1 MAKVYLENSKLVL
14 VLDTKGAELHS
25 VVGVR
30 ESRDQLERREYLWGG
45 DPKFWGRHAPVLF
58 PFVGTQKDK
67 EIKHEGKRYPMT
79 QHGFARD
86 KEFIIVSQEEHKVWF
101 QLNSDDDTKK
111 CYPFDF
117 VLFIGYELLEN
128 TIKVSYRVENPSDE
142 TIYFAI
148 GAHPAFYCPIKEG
161 TGQEEYSFRF
171 PKLSTLTYYGIQLES
186 GLKEDRKYQKSLI
199 TEGDYGYLPIEPGLF
214 DGDALIM
221 EQSGVQEIA
230 LCSPEKT
237 PYVIVRFDAPL
248 FGLWSPAGKCAP
260 FVCIEP
266 WYGRCDGVGFDGEIK
281 DKEYINT
288 LEKGKRFE
296 KSYTMQFLGE

>member
-1 MAKVYLENSKLVL
+1 MAKVYLENSKLIVA
-14 VLDTKGAELHS
+14 LDTKGAELHS
-25 VVGVR
+25 IVGKKEVGA
-30 ESRDQLERREYLWGG
+30 EVERREYLWGG

-58 PFVGTQKDK
+58 PFVGTQKDR
-67 EIKHEGKRYPMT
+67 EITHEGKSYPMT

-86 KEFIIVSQEEHKVWF
+86 KEFVLASKEEGKVWF
-101 QLNSDDDTKK
+101 QLNSDAETKK

-117 VLFIGYELLEN
+117 VLLIGYELLED
-128 TIKVSYRVENPSDE
+128 TIKVSYRVENPTDG

-161 TGQEEYSFRF
+161 TRQEDYSFRF
-171 PKLSTLTYYGIQLES
+171 PKLSTLNYYGIQMES
-186 GLKEDRKYQKSLI
+186 GLKQDREYQKTLI
-199 TEGDYGYLPIEPGLF
+199 TEEEYGYLPIDQGLF
-214 DGDALIM
+214 HGDALII
-221 EQSGVQEIA
+221 EQSGVQEVA
-230 LCSPEKT
+230 LCSPDKK

-248 FGLWSPAGKCAP
+248 FGLWSPAGKSAP

-266 WYGRCDGVGFDGEIK
+266 WYGRCDGVEFAGEIK

-288 LEKGKRFE
+288 LEKGEIFE